1 MKEALNLPNFLG
13 NQYII
18 ELYQCTPTI
27 LDDVDALK
35 ILMHDAAIA
44 AGATVVQQ
52 FFHKFTPQG
61 VSGTIVIAESHLNI
75 HTWPEYGF
83 AAVDI
88 FTCGENLSP
97 ESALELLRERLDAKK
112 TNLEKIKRGKDIRD
126 WHLRN

>member
-1 MKEALNLPNFLG
+1 MMNPNELPSYLG

-18 ELYQCTPTI
+18 ELYQCDSAL
-27 LDDVDALK
+27 LDDVASLEL
-35 ILMHDAAIA
+35 LMHDAAIA

-52 FFHKFTPQG
+52 FFHKFSPHG
-61 VSGTIVIAESHLNI
+61 ISGTIVIAESHLNI

-97 ESALELLRERLDAKK
+97 EKALELLQDKLGAKK
-112 TNLEKIKRGKDIRD
+112 TNLEKIKRGKEIREFS
-126 WHLRN
+126 